1 MLKKLTEL
9 KGEERLERDIFLPN
23 GLIILGEGTVLK
35 KLYIEKLGEIGISE
49 VHIVEESESKDIYD
63 TLKEEHH
70 AIVKNV
76 FERHIYQ
83 HDTVLSEL
91 RETAEEIVE
100 KILENED
107 VSHNLINI
115 REKSTDVYEHSLN
128 VCAYSTMIALRF
140 GWNKHKIPDISTGAL
155 LHDIGLRYINADY
168 MNEDIENRNDQIGK
182 EYRKHPVYGYTAVE
196 KYDWMSK
203 TAKDIIFMH
212 HCTLDRTGFPM
223 MLKHLPKE
231 VQIVAVSDLF
241 DRKISGIGCKQMKVY
256 EILEYIKVISG
267 VKYDKEICD
276 CFTSMVATYPN
287 GTKVKLLTGETA
299 MVIKQNGGFKERPVI
314 RLICDK
320 DGNNVKAEEII
331 DMMKNQSVFINEVL
345 E

>member
-9 KGEERLERDIFLPN
+9 QGEERLERDVFLPN

-35 KLYIEKLGEIGISE
+35 KVYIEKLVEIGITE
-49 VHIVEESESKDIYD
+49 VHIVEETENKDIYD

-70 AIVKNV
+70 EIVKNV

-83 HDTVLSEL
+83 HDAVLSEL

-100 KILENED
+100 TILENEE
-107 VSHNLINI
+107 VSQNLISI

-128 VCAYSTMIALRF
+128 VCAYSTMIALRL
-140 GWNKHKIPDISTGAL
+140 GWDKAKIPDISTGAL
-155 LHDIGLRYINADY
+155 LHDIGLRYINSDY
-168 MNEDIENRNDQIGK
+168 MNEDIESRKDQIGK

-196 KYDWMSK
+196 EYDWMPK
-203 TAKDIIFMH
+203 TARDIVLMH
-212 HCTLDRTGFPM
+212 HCAMDRTGFPM
-223 MLKHLPKE
+223 VVNKLPKE

-241 DRKISGIGCKQMKVY
+241 DRKLSGIGCKQMKVY
-256 EILEYIKVISG
+256 EILEYMKVISG
-267 VKYDKEICD
+267 VKYEKEICD
-276 CFTSMVATYPN
+276 SFTSMVATYPN
-287 GTKVKLLTGETA
+287 GVKVRLLTGETA
-299 MVIKQNGGFKERPVI
+299 VVIRQNGDFKERPVI
-314 RLICDK
+314 RLVCDRE
-320 DGNNVKAEEII
+320 GNAIKTEEII